1 MEPYEINEFLILAM
15 AHIFEVPEVI
25 DQGEPEWVLDEL
37 TRLLEKTDVQYQLRA
52 YMVREKWKDKRW
64 YGEVEEENED
74 N

>member
-1 MEPYEINEFLILAM
+1 MEPYEIDEFLILAM
-15 AHIFEVPEVI
+15 AQIFEVPEVI
-25 DQGEPEWVLDEL
+25 VKGEPEWFLDEL

-64 YGEVEEENED
+64 YGEVEENEN